1 MITLTVISLII
12 LSLLICYLYLSLDK
26 GIKQLKLES
35 IIHINKLQKGKE
47 KLQKKHQELE
57 NIHSKSNRYTYERN
71 RYKKSGRGNHK
82 IKFST
87 QIPSELSDLRKK
99 LDDFICEARYFEN
112 TKTNN
117 YDF

>member
-1 MITLTVISLII
+1 MIILIIISIII
-12 LSLLICYLYLSLDK
+12 LSLLICYLYLCIDK

-35 IIHINKLQKGKE
+35 ITNINKLQKGKVV
-47 KLQKKHQELE
+47 LQMKHQELE
-57 NIHSKSNRYTYERN
+57 NIHSKSYSYIYIRN
-71 RYKKSGRGNHK
+71 SYKKRGRGNHK
-82 IKFST
+82 IRFST

-99 LDDFICEARYFEN
+99 LDDLVSDTRYFEN